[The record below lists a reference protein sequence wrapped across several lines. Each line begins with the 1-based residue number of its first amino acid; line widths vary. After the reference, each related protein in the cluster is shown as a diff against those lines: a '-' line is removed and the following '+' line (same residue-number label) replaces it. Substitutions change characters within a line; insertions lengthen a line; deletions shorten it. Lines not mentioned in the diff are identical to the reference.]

1 MSAGKAKSAASK
13 VNVMEVN
20 TPSETDRFLQLPF
33 DLYRGQAAWAPPLR
47 LERKEQLDPK
57 KNPAAQNLVR
67 QLFLAVKEG
76 QDVGRIAAFTNP
88 DHDAQHDSETAF
100 FGYFDA
106 IDDSNVL
113 SALLK
118 TAQNWVAEKG
128 RNRLIGPA
136 QWSVNE
142 EVGLLVDGFE
152 HPNVLLMPYGC
163 PYYAPAVEA
172 AGFTKIVDMI
182 AFQADL
188 NAGYPRPKM
197 TRMMV
202 DYAKRSDAITW
213 RTLDLKDFDGDITRA
228 MHIFNDAWSENWG
241 FLPFPDEAIQH
252 LAKEMKPLIS
262 PQRFLLGF
270 IDGELAAYLCLLP
283 DLNELSRGF
292 DGKLL
297 PFNWA
302 KLIYRMKTQKAK
314 QARIPLM
321 GLRKKYHNT
330 RKGLALIAALCE
342 ESFEAARQAGFTH
355 CELSW
360 ILEDNEGMISICK
373 QASAKPYKTY
383 RMYEKKIQS

>member
-1 MSAGKAKSAASK
+1 MSA
-13 VNVMEVN
+13 VNTNIEIRSVE
-20 TPSETDRFLQLPF
+20 TPSEVKRFLALPY

-47 LERKEQLDPK
+47 LERAEQLDPI
-57 KNPAAQNLVR
+57 KNPAARHLNR
-67 QLFLAVKEG
+67 QLYLAVRDG

-88 DHDAQHDSETAF
+88 QHDIHHDSETAF
-100 FGYFDA
+100 FGYLDA
-106 IDDSNVL
+106 IDDLEVL
-113 SALLK
+113 GALLEQ
-118 TAQNWVAEKG
+118 AQVWATHKG
-128 RNRLIGPA
+128 RSRLVGPA

-152 HPNVLLMPYGC
+152 NPNVLLMSYGR

-172 AGFTKIVDMI
+172 AGFTKIVDML

-188 NAGYPRPKM
+188 HEGYPRPKM
-197 TRMMV
+197 TQMMV

-213 RTLDLKDFDGDITRA
+213 RTLDKTDFNGEIKRA
-228 MHIFNDAWSENWG
+228 MDIFNDAWSENWG

-252 LAKEMKPLIS
+252 LAKEMKPLIA
-262 PQRFLLGF
+262 PERFLMGS
-270 IDGELAAYLCLLP
+270 IDGELAAFLCLLP

-302 KLIYRMKTQKAK
+302 KLIYRLKTNKAK

-321 GLRKKYHNT
+321 GLRQKYHNT
-330 RKGLALIAALCE
+330 RKGLALIATLCE
-342 ESFEAARQAGFTH
+342 ESFETARQAGFTH

-383 RMYEKKIQS
+383 RMYEKRIG